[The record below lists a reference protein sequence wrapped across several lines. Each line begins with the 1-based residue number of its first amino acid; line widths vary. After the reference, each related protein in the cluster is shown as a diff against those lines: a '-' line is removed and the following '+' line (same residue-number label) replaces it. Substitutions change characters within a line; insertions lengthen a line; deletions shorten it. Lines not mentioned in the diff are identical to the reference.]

1 MPLSYKIDVMK
12 ALKDKGFSTYKLRT
26 DKIIGERQLQ
36 QLRQGE
42 IVSPACL
49 GKLCELLE
57 CQPGDILEYRY
68 EAEQK
73 KDG

>member
-12 ALKDKGFSTYKLRT
+12 ALKDKGFSTYRMRT

-36 QLRQGE
+36 QIRQGE

-49 GKLCELLE
+49 EKLCDLLD
-57 CQPGDILEYRY
+57 CQPGDLIQY
-68 EAEQK
+68 EKE
-73 KDG
+73 G